1 MSLLVKST
9 DYINIYFWRLLSLIS
24 GFLSLIVVLPRLSSN
39 VELFGLY
46 SFCTAFLMYLSYA
59 DIGFLNSGQKFAAE
73 EVAKGN
79 LEEEY
84 KIFGFT
90 FSILI
95 LMFIPFSILLFIFYM
110 NPELILNNSNQY
122 TLNIA
127 SKLFLVISLLVPIQI
142 FLQRIVSQMLI
153 IRLKDYIFYR
163 IELAANLI
171 KIFSVFLF
179 FRDDKYLIYEYFL
192 FITIVSIISPIITA
206 LISKKVTNY
215 SFRKL
220 FFSFNLSRKYFDL
233 TKSLAFSTLAIT
245 FGFVIYFEL
254 DLLIIGKIFGL
265 EEVGIYAIGFTVLN
279 FLRNIANIFYAP
291 FSQRFNHL
299 IGLDDEENLI
309 IMFNKV
315 INYIF
320 PIYFISHFVLF
331 FAIDKMIPLWVGV
344 DYQDSIFICK
354 LMIIISLF
362 GVITVPAQYYFISKK
377 MYDFLYILAVSLP
390 FIFILTMPYF
400 ASNFGTEGIAYSKLS
415 AGFSGFLISI
425 YGTSKV
431 VQYKSIINT
440 WLIRVLIGC
449 IFSYLILSYF
459 ESFFLTNNINTI
471 LLIQLTISCLIIIVF
486 TYVFIMM
493 SQKKYKTE
501 IINSIKKFIV

>member
-1 MSLLVKST
+1 
-9 DYINIYFWRLLSLIS
+9 
-24 GFLSLIVVLPRLSSN
+24 
-39 VELFGLY
+39 
-46 SFCTAFLMYLSYA
+46 MYLSYA

-220 FFSFNLSRKYFDL
+220 FFL
-233 TKSLAFSTLAIT
+233 
-245 FGFVIYFEL
+245 
-254 DLLIIGKIFGL
+254 
-265 EEVGIYAIGFTVLN
+265 
-279 FLRNIANIFYAP
+279 
-291 FSQRFNHL
+291 
-299 IGLDDEENLI
+299 
-309 IMFNKV
+309 
-315 INYIF
+315 
-320 PIYFISHFVLF
+320 
-331 FAIDKMIPLWVGV
+331 
-344 DYQDSIFICK
+344 
-354 LMIIISLF
+354 
-362 GVITVPAQYYFISKK
+362 
-377 MYDFLYILAVSLP
+377 
-390 FIFILTMPYF
+390 
-400 ASNFGTEGIAYSKLS
+400 
-415 AGFSGFLISI
+415 
-425 YGTSKV
+425 
-431 VQYKSIINT
+431 
-440 WLIRVLIGC
+440 
-449 IFSYLILSYF
+449 
-459 ESFFLTNNINTI
+459 
-471 LLIQLTISCLIIIVF
+471 
-486 TYVFIMM
+486 
-493 SQKKYKTE
+493 
-501 IINSIKKFIV
+501 